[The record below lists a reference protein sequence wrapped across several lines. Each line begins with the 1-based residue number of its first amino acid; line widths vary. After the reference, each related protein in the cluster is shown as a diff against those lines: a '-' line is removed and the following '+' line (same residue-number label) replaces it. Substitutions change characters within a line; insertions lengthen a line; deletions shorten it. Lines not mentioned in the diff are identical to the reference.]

1 MAPFSSGFRD
11 QGVQKE
17 SNLPFLWYWVKSA
30 DSQKHR
36 FSKAPI
42 QKCHFPWLN
51 FVRIKTPTNKN
62 LTFAW
67 RVSIVAYDI
76 WIFRKLRTKDPEN
89 IEKPAPSSQ
98 NADETWECTAAS
110 FWEFFGQVP
119 KKED

>member
-30 DSQKHR
+30 DSRKRR

-42 QKCHFPWLN
+42 QNSHFPRLN

-76 WIFRKLRTKDPEN
+76 LILRKLRTKDPEN
-89 IEKPAPSSQ
+89 IEKQAPSSQ
-98 NADETWECTAAS
+98 NADETWECIAAS